1 MAMDDAALSRIR
13 DAWRQATDAN
23 VLDLLRAPEDC
34 PPEVVA
40 IVREEAARRQLE
52 AGSPLEENRGVVHAA
67 GARLL
72 APAWAFLRA
81 HPLLLAV
88 IVEAGVSLGGLFIPW
103 VVVGEW
109 APVVR
114 CALIATLLAGLVLA
128 SWPLRRCRTVVGVTV
143 VGWCGHAAV
152 GIPNILRYF
161 PHVPLRVLAV
171 AMLYDFGL
179 FAALPCGMLCAA
191 VWLRGRYQPIY
202 PPGQCAA
209 CGYDLRGLDR
219 ARCPECGT
227 PFELGARE
235 EAQEVADRPM
245 AKQDGT

>member
-1 MAMDDAALSRIR
+1 MLDILR
-13 DAWRQATDAN
+13 DPQ
-23 VLDLLRAPEDC
+23 DC

-52 AGSPLEENRGVVHAA
+52 AGSLLEENRGVVYAV

-72 APAWAFLRA
+72 APGWAFLRA
-81 HPLLLAV
+81 HPLLLAF
-88 IVEAGVSLGGLFIPW
+88 IVWAGVSLGGLLIPW
-103 VVVGEW
+103 VVIGEL

-114 CALIATLLAGLVLA
+114 CALIATLLVGLVLA
-128 SWPLRRCRTVVGVTV
+128 SWPLRRYRTVVGVTF

-152 GIPNILRYF
+152 TIPNILKYF

-179 FAALPCGMLCAA
+179 FAALPCGLLCAA

-202 PPGQCAA
+202 PPGRCAV

-227 PFELGARE
+227 PFELCAQGE
-235 EAQEVADRPM
+235 TQEVADRPL
-245 AKQDGT
+245 AKQDGS